1 MVQQIISTGTSAN
14 DGTGEPLRTAFTKI
28 NQNFTEIYGR
38 DAAGSNFDFTDN
50 TLATINTNG
59 NIEFDPNGTGIVV
72 VRDNKLMIANSQTPG
87 STLGSAGDKAG
98 MLAWDTN
105 YLYICT
111 ANYDG
116 VTDIWKK
123 TGVAVGAS
131 SGSAVQLVN
140 GNSFVNVA
148 ANANVTVSVAG
159 NANIFKVTGTGAN
172 VSGTFQVSGN
182 VNVGNV
188 GTTTLIT
195 TGTANL
201 NNISNVKIAGG
212 SAGEAIITDGAGN
225 LSFTAFSSNTLI
237 NGSTNLSVNG
247 GDITFSVNGT
257 PSLVYMS
264 PSEVD
269 VNGNLL
275 VTGDHHAIDGNLIF
289 VGTGRRIY
297 GDFGNTTALSRPSIQ
312 SNVLNGNTLLNIIPN
327 NSSTIS
333 RVVVYNN
340 SDPANGSTGA
350 LAANS
355 SMIMLRSTAA
365 GAGSFLPLVFMTGSN
380 PDERM
385 RVDVNGNVGIGNTLP
400 THLLSV
406 EGTGRFVGTVTVGNL
421 TTSGNVTAGNL
432 ITTGNLTIGNVAIN
446 NTTISTVNTNQD
458 LTLDPNGT
466 GNVMITGNANISG
479 TANVAGNA
487 NVGNLGTT
495 TVIATTANLTT
506 INNGLI
512 QNGNSNI
519 AITANANVTI
529 TSNSNAT
536 VVITGTGANISGTA
550 NITGNANVGNL
561 GTATVIA
568 TTANLTTINSGLLQN
583 GSSNVTVGA
592 SGNVN
597 IAVGSNVLT
606 VTSTGA
612 NITGTINSTGNANVN
627 NIGTG
632 NISAT
637 GNAYITGNATIS
649 NVNISNATISTLNTN
664 QNLTLDPNG
673 NGNVN
678 VTGNLV
684 ATGNVSAANLIA
696 NSISAGGTGPRFY
709 GDFSNATVTNRAF
722 IQSNVLNGNSIVG
735 IIPNGVSTIAR
746 LNVYNSSDPANA
758 EALQIAANSSL
769 MMIRSVVTGTG
780 TYNPLTLWTNDTER
794 LRVAVD
800 GNVTVAQSMS
810 VSNISLSNATITTL
824 NTNQDLTLDPNG
836 TGLVAVT
843 GDLTVSGNLTING
856 TTTTV
861 NTTNL
866 DVTDLNIT
874 VANGAASASAANG
887 AGITVNGANASLTY
901 EYPGNVWVFDRSA
914 NVTGT
919 LSASNVNA
927 AILQN
932 GNSNISITSNANV
945 TINSNGNATMVITDT
960 GANISGTANVGN
972 LNTATA
978 IITTG
983 NITTINSG
991 LLQNGNSNIAIT
1003 ANANVTISSNSNATV
1018 VITGTGANIS
1028 GTANISG
1035 NANVGNLGVQHIVA
1049 NGNIE
1054 SNGNIIVASGK
1065 RIYGDFSNA
1074 TITNRTYIQSNAL
1087 NSNTFVGILPNGV
1100 STIARVNV
1108 FNSSDP
1114 ENSEGIQLAANSSL
1128 MMVRSIITGTG
1139 SYNPLTL
1146 WTSDTER
1153 LRVAVDG
1160 NVSIHQSLT
1169 AANLTFTGGQ
1179 IESTNT
1185 NQDITLAP
1193 NGTGSVISTGPVTL
1207 PSYSVSQLA
1216 MMTATAGSMVFCDD
1230 ESGGSIPVFYDGSD
1244 WRRTT
1249 DRAIAS

>member
-116 VTDIWKK
+116 VTNIWKK

-201 NNISNVKIAGG
+201 NNIANVKIAGG

-237 NGSTNLSVNG
+237 NGSTNLSVNS

-275 VTGDHHAIDGNLIF
+275 VTGDHHAIDGNLTF

-297 GDFGNTTALSRPSIQ
+297 GDFSNATSLSRVTVQ
-312 SNVLNGNTLLNIIPN
+312 SNVLNGNTLLSIIPN
-327 NSSTIS
+327 GVSAIS

-340 SDPANGSTGA
+340 SNPANGSTGA

-355 SMIMLRSTAA
+355 SMIMLRSTAS

-466 GNVMITGNANISG
+466 GNVMISGNANISG
-479 TANVAGNA
+479 TANVVGNA

-506 INNGLI
+506 INSGLL
-512 QNGNSNI
+512 QNGNSNVT
-519 AITANANVTI
+519 ITANANVTI
-529 TSNSNAT
+529 TSKSNAT
-536 VVITGTGANISGTA
+536 LVITNTGANISGTA

-583 GSSNVTVGA
+583 GSSNVTLGA

-612 NITGTINSTGNANVN
+612 KITGTINSTGNANVN

-637 GNAYITGNATIS
+637 GNATIS
-649 NVNISNATISTLNTN
+649 NVDITDATISTLNTN

-673 NGNVN
+673 TGNVN

-684 ATGNVSAANLIA
+684 ATGNISSARVLA
-696 NSISAGGTGPRFY
+696 NSVTITGSAPRIY
-709 GDFSNATVTNRAF
+709 GDFSNVTSTGRVF
-722 IQSNVLNGNSIVG
+722 IQSNVLNGNSNVG
-735 IIPNGVSTIAR
+735 ILPNGTSTIAR
-746 LNVYNSSDPANA
+746 LNVYNSSDPANS
-758 EALQIAANSSL
+758 EALQLAANSSL
-769 MMIRSVVTGTG
+769 MMIRSVITGTG
-780 TYNPLTLWTNDTER
+780 TYNPLTLWTSDTER
-794 LRVAVD
+794 LRIAVD
-800 GNVTVAQSMS
+800 GNVTVARSMS
-810 VSNISLSNATITTL
+810 ISNINLSNATITTL
-824 NTNQDLTLDPNG
+824 NTNQNLTLDPNG

-919 LSASNVNA
+919 LTASNVNA

-945 TINSNGNATMVITDT
+945 TIN
-960 GANISGTANVGN
+960 
-972 LNTATA
+972 
-978 IITTG
+978 
-983 NITTINSG
+983 
-991 LLQNGNSNIAIT
+991 
-1003 ANANVTISSNSNATV
+1003 SNSNATV

-1035 NANVGNLGVQHIVA
+1035 NANVGNIGTATAIITTGNITTINSGLLQNGNSNVAITA
-1049 NGNIE
+1049 NGNVTITSS
-1054 SNGNIIVASGK
+1054 SNATLVITDTGANISGTINITGNANVGNIGATNVVTTGNIELASGK
-1065 RIYGDFSNA
+1065 RLFGDFSNA
-1074 TITNRTYIQSNAL
+1074 SSINRTYIQSRTL
-1087 NSNTFVGILPNGV
+1087 NGNTFVGLLPNGT
-1100 STIARVNV
+1100 STIARINIL
-1108 FNSSDP
+1108 NSSDP
-1114 ENSEGIQLAANSSL
+1114 TNSEGLQLAANSS
-1128 MMVRSIITGTG
+1128 ITMIRAVQSGTG

-1160 NVSIHQSLT
+1160 NVSIYESLT
-1169 AANLTFTGGQ
+1169 AANLTFAGGQ
-1179 IESTNT
+1179 IQSTNT

-1207 PSYSVSQLA
+1207 PSYSVSQLS
-1216 MMTATAGSMVFCDD
+1216 MMTATAGSMVFCNN
-1230 ESGGSIPVFYDGSD
+1230 ESGGSVPVFYDGFN
-1244 WRRTT
+1244 WRRAT

>member
-140 GNSFVNVA
+140 GNSYVNVA

-201 NNISNVKIAGG
+201 NNIANVKIAGG
-212 SAGEAIITDGAGN
+212 SAGEAITTDGAGN
-225 LSFTAFSSNTLI
+225 LSFTPFSSNTLI

-297 GDFGNTTALSRPSIQ
+297 GDFSNTTALSRVTVQ
-312 SNVLNGNTLLNIIPN
+312 SNVLNGNTIVSAIPN
-327 NSSTIS
+327 GISTIARVVAYNSADPANASTIS
-333 RVVVYNN
+333 I
-340 SDPANGSTGA
+340 
-350 LAANS
+350 AANS
-355 SMIMLRSTAA
+355 SMMMVRSTAS
-365 GAGSFLPLVFMTGSN
+365 GTGSFLPLVFMTGT

-385 RVDVNGNVGIGNTLP
+385 RIDVNGNAGIGNTLP

-406 EGTGRFVGTVTVGNL
+406 EGTGRFAGAVTVGSLN
-421 TTSGNVTAGNL
+421 TTGSVTAGNL
-432 ITTGNLTIGNVAIN
+432 ITAGNLTIGNVSIN
-446 NTTISTVNTNQD
+446 NTTISTVNTNED

-466 GNVMITGNANISG
+466 GNVMIVGNANISG
-479 TANVAGNA
+479 TANVVGNA

-495 TVIATTANLTT
+495 TIIATTANLTT
-506 INNGLI
+506 INSGLL
-512 QNGNSNI
+512 QSGNSNVS
-519 AITANANVTI
+519 ITANANVTI
-529 TSNSNAT
+529 TSKSNAT
-536 VVITGTGANISGTA
+536 VVITDTGANISGTA

-568 TTANLTTINSGLLQN
+568 TTANLTTVNSGLIQN
-583 GSSNVTVGA
+583 GTSNVTVNA

-597 IAVGSNVLT
+597 IAVGGNVLT

-612 NITGTINSTGNANVN
+612 NIAGTINSTGNANVSN
-627 NIGTG
+627 LGTG
-632 NISAT
+632 NIVAT
-637 GNAYITGNATIS
+637 GNAAINGNATIS
-649 NVNISNATISTLNTN
+649 NVSIIDATISTLNTN
-664 QNLTLDPNG
+664 QNLVLDPNG
-673 NGNVN
+673 TGNVN
-678 VTGNLV
+678 VIGNLSTTGNISSDRVL
-684 ATGNVSAANLIA
+684 A
-696 NSISAGGTGPRFY
+696 NSVTITGSAPRIY
-709 GDFSNATVTNRAF
+709 GDFSNVSISNRPYV
-722 IQSNVLNGNSIVG
+722 QSNVLNGNTFFG

-746 LNVYNSSDPANA
+746 INLLNSSDPTNS
-758 EALQIAANSSL
+758 EGLQLAANSSIT
-769 MMIRSVVTGTG
+769 MIRAIQSGTG
-780 TYNPLTLWTNDTER
+780 SYNPLTLWTNDTER
-794 LRVAVD
+794 MRIAVD
-800 GNVTVAQSMS
+800 GNITVNQGMS
-810 VSNISLSNATITTL
+810 VSNINLLGSTISTLS
-824 NTNQDLTLDPNG
+824 TNQNLTLDPNG
-836 TGLVAVT
+836 TGFVAVT
-843 GDLTVSGNLTING
+843 GDLQVSGNLTING
-856 TTTTV
+856 TTTTI
-861 NTTNL
+861 NATTV
-866 DVTDLNIT
+866 DVADLNIT
-874 VANGAASASAANG
+874 VAKGALSAAAADG
-887 AGITVNGANASLTY
+887 AGITIDGASASLTY
-901 EYPGNVWVFDRSA
+901 NNSSNSWVFDRSA

-919 LSASNVNA
+919 LTTSNVNA

-932 GNSNISITSNANV
+932 GTSNINITNNSNVSVFVS
-945 TINSNGNATMVITDT
+945 GNATARAVFTSSGANIAGTLTTDT
-960 GANISGTANVGN
+960 G
-972 LNTATA
+972 

-991 LLQNGNSNIAIT
+991 LMQNGNSNVAIT
-1003 ANANVTISSNSNATV
+1003 ANSNVTITSQSNATV
-1018 VITGTGANIS
+1018 VITDTGANIA

-1035 NANVGNLGVQHIVA
+1035 NANVGNLGVNNIVA
-1049 NGNIE
+1049 VGNI
-1054 SNGNIIVASGK
+1054 NVDGNLILTTGK
-1065 RIYGDFSNA
+1065 RIYGDF
-1074 TITNRTYIQSNAL
+1074 TNVTVGSRTYVQSNVL
-1087 NSNTFVGILPNGV
+1087 NGNTFFGIIPNGV
-1100 STIARVNV
+1100 SSIARINI

-1114 ENSEGIQLAANSSL
+1114 ANAEGLQLAANSS
-1128 MMVRSIITGTG
+1128 ITMIRAIQSGIG

-1146 WTSDTER
+1146 WTNDTER
-1153 LRVAVDG
+1153 MRIAVDG

-1207 PSYSVSQLA
+1207 PGYSVSQLA
-1216 MMTATAGSMVFCDD
+1216 MMTATAGSMVFCND
-1230 ESGGSIPVFYDGSD
+1230 ESGGSIPVFYDGSN